1 MRAAFITI
9 GQTPRVDLV
18 PELRALIGPGL
29 EVTEFGALDDLSPK
43 EIAAMRPGPDEGH
56 LVTHLK
62 DGSEVVVSK
71 TAVRD
76 RVQEIGRRLDNS
88 SFDLSVLLCTGHLPD
103 LRIRGLFLESQT
115 IVDHGLCAL
124 SVNAHL
130 LGIIQPRAEQ
140 EEDLNRSLFAG
151 KTLRVRHAA
160 PSRFNRLEE
169 AARELAHADLI
180 VMHCIGYTE
189 AQRQCVARVSER
201 PVLLARR
208 LVAAA
213 IKQLV

>member
-9 GQTPRVDLV
+9 GQTPQVDLV
-18 PELRALIGPGL
+18 PELSALIGPGL
-29 EVTEFGALDDLSPK
+29 DITEFGALDDLSPR
-43 EIAAMRPGPDEGH
+43 EIAALRPGPEDGH
-56 LVTHLK
+56 LATRLI

-71 TAVRD
+71 SAVRD
-76 RVQEIGRRLDNS
+76 RVQEIGRQLEH
-88 SFDLSVLLCTGHLPD
+88 SFDLSLLLCTGHLPD
-103 LRIRGLFLESQT
+103 LSIRGLFFESQT
-115 IVDHGLCAL
+115 LVDHAVRAL
-124 SVNAHL
+124 SGSANL
-130 LGIIQPRAEQ
+130 IGIIQPRPGREK
-140 EEDLNRSLFAG
+140 DVSRHLFAG
-151 KTLRVRHAA
+151 KTLQFRHAA

-189 AQRQCVARVSER
+189 AQRRCVARISER

-213 IKQLV
+213 IRQLV